1 MHTACH
7 VCTEMAPLAARLRV
21 IERADSLCEVDVHPV
36 RWEGAPGDGGA
47 QLETSLR
54 ERCAG
59 CVTVTAFWHTG
70 AQHPLAVLALASA
83 GWAGLVAVLTPRCAP
98 AAGEPG
104 QSAQDSSTHPLARL
118 HAECLAAPKTAVAA
132 SLTSGRELHLVAVPG
147 SPCFWCVAWRRRI

>member
-1 MHTACH
+1 
-7 VCTEMAPLAARLRV
+7 MAPLAARLRV
-21 IERADSLCEVDVHPV
+21 AERADSLCEVDVHPV

-83 GWAGLVAVLTPRCAP
+83 GWAGLVAVLTPRCAS
-98 AAGEPG
+98 GEEG
-104 QSAQDSSTHPLARL
+104 QGGGDSSPHHPLARL

-132 SLTSGRELHLVAVPG
+132 PLASGRELHLVAVPG
-147 SPCFWCVAWRRRI
+147 SPCFWCVAWRGQI